1 MTAPLNFIVVSPH
14 FPPNFEPFTLRLHET
29 GFRTLGIGDCP
40 YDQLSPS
47 LKTALTEYYRVD
59 DMEDYNQMYKAV
71 AYFAFKYGKID
82 RLESH
87 NEYWLLQD
95 AKLRTDFN
103 IPGYKNA
110 DVDVI
115 KYKSKMKEVFVKNGI
130 PAAKG
135 QLVKDKEQTE
145 QFVSQ
150 VGYPVIIKPDSGV
163 GASDTYKVN
172 NQAELESFFTKKRP
186 GVAYFLE
193 EYLEGEIVTF
203 DGLTD
208 QDGKVVFY
216 SSMVYGQPALETVL
230 DACNMYFYEAREIP
244 ADLKKLGL
252 KSVAAFKITERFFHF
267 EFFRTKDKKLYAL
280 ELNCRP
286 PGGPSID
293 LMNHA
298 HQIDLFKAYA
308 VLVKENH
315 FIYGNDCPYNSVYVS
330 RRKGPEYLHS
340 VADVKTKYAAE
351 LKDYQEVPAGFADIM
366 GDIGFIFNT
375 KTVEQLKEIS
385 AYVHASKQ

>member
-1 MTAPLNFIVVSPH
+1 MTTPLNFVIISPH

-47 LKTALTEYYRVD
+47 LRAALTEYYRVD

-95 AKLRTDFN
+95 AQLRTDFN
-103 IPGYKNA
+103 IPGYKNK

-115 KYKSKMKEVFVKNGI
+115 KYKSKMKEVFLKNNI
-130 PAAKG
+130 PVAYG
-135 QLVKDKEQTE
+135 QLVKDKASTYEL
-145 QFVSQ
+145 VKKL
-150 VGYPVIIKPDSGV
+150 GYPVIIKPDSGV
-163 GASDTYKVN
+163 GASDTYKVEN
-172 NQAELESFFTKKRP
+172 DADLESFFQNKRP
-186 GVAYFLE
+186 VDYFLE
-193 EYLEGEIVTF
+193 EYIEGDIVTF

-208 QDGKVVFY
+208 QNGKVVFY
-216 SSMVYGQPALETVL
+216 SSLVYDQPALETV
-230 DACNMYFYEAREIP
+230 AAARNMYFYQAREIP

-252 KSVAAFKITERFFHF
+252 KSVAAFKISERFFHF
-267 EFFRTKDKKLYAL
+267 EFFRTRDGKLYAL

-308 VLVKENH
+308 VLVKENR

-330 RRKGPEYLHS
+330 RRKGPIYLHS
-340 VADVKTKYAAE
+340 VEDIKAKYAEE
-351 LKDYQEVPAGFADIM
+351 LKDYQEVPPDFADIM
-366 GDIGFIFNT
+366 GDIGFVFNT
-375 KTVEQLKEIS
+375 KTVEKIKEIS
-385 AYVHASKQ
+385 AYVHASK

>member
-1 MTAPLNFIVVSPH
+1 M
-14 FPPNFEPFTLRLHET
+14 
-29 GFRTLGIGDCP
+29 
-40 YDQLSPS
+40 
-47 LKTALTEYYRVD
+47 
-59 DMEDYNQMYKAV
+59 
-71 AYFAFKYGKID
+71 
-82 RLESH
+82 
-87 NEYWLLQD
+87 
-95 AKLRTDFN
+95 
-103 IPGYKNA
+103 
-110 DVDVI
+110 
-115 KYKSKMKEVFVKNGI
+115 
-130 PAAKG
+130 
-135 QLVKDKEQTE
+135 
-145 QFVSQ
+145 
-150 VGYPVIIKPDSGV
+150 
-163 GASDTYKVN
+163 
-172 NQAELESFFTKKRP
+172 
-186 GVAYFLE
+186 
-193 EYLEGEIVTF
+193 
-203 DGLTD
+203 
-208 QDGKVVFY
+208 
-216 SSMVYGQPALETVL
+216 
-230 DACNMYFYEAREIP
+230 
-244 ADLKKLGL
+244 
-252 KSVAAFKITERFFHF
+252 AAFKITERFFHF
-267 EFFRTKDKKLYAL
+267 EFFRAKDKKLYAL